1 MPYIKQERREA
12 ILAGAKPQDA
22 GELNFA
28 ISVLVDKYLKDK
40 GGIRYAHLNEVIG
53 AIDCAKL
60 ELYRRVAAPYEDKK
74 IEENGDVYRS
84 NKESSHASPLLRSE
98 KSKQSPVPAR

>member
-28 ISVLVDKYLKDK
+28 ISVLVDNYLKDK
-40 GGIRYAHLNEVIG
+40 GGIRYSHLNEVVG
-53 AIDCAKL
+53 ALDCAKL
-60 ELYRRVAAPYEDKK
+60 ELYRRLAAPYEDKK

-84 NKESSHASPLLRSE
+84 NEPSAKTPPL
-98 KSKQSPVPAR
+98 P